1 MKVLNIWQN
10 VLGFFT
16 NIKPA
21 FFKNNFEITS
31 TKVSKIIGAV
41 IGSVS
46 LLLVVLNVNAFTSQD
61 FSQKWILLGVAL
73 ALPFIIGLACAYGIT
88 IKKDGFNKVWHF
100 IFLLLMPIV
109 AITVTECLNGVFI
122 YD

>member
-16 NIKPA
+16 NIIPA

-73 ALPFIIGLACAYGIT
+73 ILPFIIGLACAYGIT
-88 IKKDGFNKVWHF
+88 I
-100 IFLLLMPIV
+100 
-109 AITVTECLNGVFI
+109 
-122 YD
+122 